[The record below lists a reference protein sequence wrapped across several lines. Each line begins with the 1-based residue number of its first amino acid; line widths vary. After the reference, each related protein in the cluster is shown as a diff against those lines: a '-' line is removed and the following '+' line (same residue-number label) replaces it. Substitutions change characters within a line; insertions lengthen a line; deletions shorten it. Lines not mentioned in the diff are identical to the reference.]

1 MSAVVGLRGV
11 AELIVSA
18 IDTAVAVGSG
28 DVDVLATPRVVALC
42 EEATCAA
49 LAGHL
54 DAATTTVGTRIEL
67 DHLRPTAVG
76 AKVEAEARLD
86 EIDGRRLTFVVSAAD
101 SVGVVATGRVTRVV
115 VDRNTFSER
124 LR

>member
-1 MSAVVGLRGV
+1 MIGLRGV
-11 AELIVSA
+11 AELRVAAS
-18 IDTAVAVGSG
+18 DTARAVGSG

-42 EEATCAA
+42 EEATCTA
-49 LAGHL
+49 LEGHL

-76 AKVEAEARLD
+76 ARVEAEARLE
-86 EIDGRRLTFVVSAAD
+86 EIDGRRLTFAVSAAD
-101 SVGVVATGRVTRVV
+101 SVGVVATGRVIRVV
-115 VDRNTFSER
+115 VDRIAFVER